1 MERIA
6 EEGFNLNIS
15 RYIRTAV
22 TEKEIVLE
30 NTHADLVQIE
40 KDIQMATLKHNEFL
54 KKLGKRLLPTAER

>member
-40 KDIQMATLKHNEFL
+40 KDIQMATQKHNEFL